1 MKKLIIQGWLVILA
15 FLPSKLMAQIP
26 TNGLVAFYPFNGN
39 AKDESGNNN
48 DGDVL
53 GSSLAPDRCS
63 SPDSAYLFNGTDNY
77 ILIQNSPSLNFT
89 NAITLCAWIKPV
101 SLMGH
106 GNSAIISKGYYSH
119 TNPYYQYHLGITGDS
134 YPNLPARFSVA
145 LSIYGN
151 YEVLTGDSLWK
162 PDRWYFVA
170 GTYDGNGMKL
180 YLNGVLIAQNSVT
193 GPIDIYNEPV
203 CIGRTR
209 NYPGSAYTPGTI
221 DDARIYNRALNA
233 SEIEALYYSN
243 CNLRDLN
250 GPMTV
255 CQNQK
260 DVNYFVLPISNADN
274 YSWKYS
280 GTGAILDEN
289 LNSVSVDFDSIA
301 TSGNL
306 SVTVT
311 GIDYP
316 SQTSTIPVL
325 VNKTPNGASIINGG
339 NEVCLSQTDVIYQIP
354 QISNAANYNW
364 QYSGS
369 GATITGTTNQVS
381 VDFSETATNG
391 QITVTGENS
400 CGGGAPSPGFDIT
413 VIKPPSNAGIINGLN
428 DVCQNIADVV
438 YSVSEIS
445 DASSYQWQYSGEGV
459 SIQGNSD
466 HVSLYFFNNATS
478 GNLSVSGTNSCGSG
492 PSSDSFPI
500 TVKSCSENPGSLNI
514 PNAFSPNGDGINDF
528 FVIQGL
534 SAQSHL
540 IIFNRSGKKWYESEN
555 YLNDWDGKDSDG
567 KVMETDTYWY
577 VLIIPGIQNE
587 FKGFVYLKK

>member
-1 MKKLIIQGWLVILA
+1 
-15 FLPSKLMAQIP
+15 
-26 TNGLVAFYPFNGN
+26 
-39 AKDESGNNN
+39 
-48 DGDVL
+48 
-53 GSSLAPDRCS
+53 
-63 SPDSAYLFNGTDNY
+63 
-77 ILIQNSPSLNFT
+77 
-89 NAITLCAWIKPV
+89 LCF
-101 SLMGH
+101 
-106 GNSAIISKGYYSH
+106 
-119 TNPYYQYHLGITGDS
+119 
-134 YPNLPARFSVA
+134 R
-145 LSIYGN
+145 
-151 YEVLTGDSLWK
+151 
-162 PDRWYFVA
+162 
-170 GTYDGNGMKL
+170 
-180 YLNGVLIAQNSVT
+180 
-193 GPIDIYNEPV
+193 
-203 CIGRTR
+203 
-209 NYPGSAYTPGTI
+209 
-221 DDARIYNRALNA
+221 
-233 SEIEALYYSN
+233 
-243 CNLRDLN
+243 
-250 GPMTV
+250 
-255 CQNQK
+255 
-260 DVNYFVLPISNADN
+260 
-274 YSWKYS
+274 WKYS

-325 VNKTPNGASIINGG
+325 VNKTPNGASIINGS

-364 QYSGS
+364 QFSGS

-381 VDFSETATNG
+381 VDFSQTATNG